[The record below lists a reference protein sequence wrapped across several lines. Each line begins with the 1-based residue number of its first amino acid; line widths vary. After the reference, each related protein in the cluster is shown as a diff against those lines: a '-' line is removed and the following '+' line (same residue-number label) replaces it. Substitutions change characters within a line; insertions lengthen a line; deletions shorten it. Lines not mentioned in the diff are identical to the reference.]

1 MTATEP
7 GDSRKLHRALNV
19 AAIGSVANMAI
30 GVVSALVISR
40 VYGATILGAYALTYI
55 VVALLAQA
63 TSLCEQPALV
73 RLLAVE
79 PERGERGSGLVLAT
93 MTLSYG
99 LTLLAGPVVA
109 GGTAYY
115 LTHAAHLPEA
125 VAPMVCLVFG
135 FVFMDKLSWNL
146 DGVLSAY
153 RAAGRLAIAN
163 LLTSSLL
170 ATAALVLALLDKSLW
185 SLPIASL
192 ISSAVALTFRLWAVR
207 PYLRWRVPRD
217 AYRAGLRELPGM
229 VRFGLRVLPGSFSQ
243 GMTIQSALWVLGAT
257 VPVAAVGAF
266 SRAQSITVKIGD
278 LNYRLAAVIYPSL
291 VRRAHIDDGGK
302 SFVAD
307 VVTSLGR
314 TFVPLLLVLCGAA
327 GASHTIISLFGAD
340 FLSAAASLA
349 ILLIAPG
356 ISTATMIFGEA
367 LTALNRPSLTSVGL
381 VIGLVATLAPMI
393 PLSRAYGAT
402 GASLAFLAGT
412 VTSPVFLFAALVRS
426 VPGEWVRPRRTMRS
440 VAPLAGGALAYPL
453 RHGVEPVGNLTITA
467 AAGMAFTGLVLLIRL
482 RAGSDR
488 VPTEHAGQ
496 G

>member
-7 GDSRKLHRALNV
+7 GDSSKLHRALNV

-115 LTHAAHLPEA
+115 LTHAAHLPDA

-153 RAAGRLAIAN
+153 RAAGRLAVAN
-163 LLTSSLL
+163 LLNSSIL
-170 ATAALVLALLDKSLW
+170 ATAAIVLALLDKSLW
-185 SLPIASL
+185 SLTIASL
-192 ISSAVALTFRLWAVR
+192 ISSAVALAFRLWAVR

-340 FLSAAASLA
+340 FLSAADSLA
-349 ILLIAPG
+349 ILLIATG

-381 VIGLVATLAPMI
+381 VIGLLATLAPMV

-402 GASLAFLAGT
+402 GASFAFLAGT
-412 VTSPVFLFAALVRS
+412 VTSTVFLFAALVRS
-426 VPGEWVRPRRTMRS
+426 VPGEWVRHRMTMRS
-440 VAPLAGGALAYPL
+440 VALVAGCALSYAL
-453 RHGVEPVGNLTITA
+453 LHWVETFGNVAITA
-467 AAGMAFTGLVLLIRL
+467 AAGIAFTGLVLLIRL

-488 VPTEHAGQ
+488 VPTEHAAQ